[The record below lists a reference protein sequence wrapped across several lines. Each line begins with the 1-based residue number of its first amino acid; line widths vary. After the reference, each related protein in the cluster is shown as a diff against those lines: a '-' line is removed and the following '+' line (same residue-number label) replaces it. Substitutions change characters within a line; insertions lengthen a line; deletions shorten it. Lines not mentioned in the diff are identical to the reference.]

1 MSFCCK
7 NYRFSFNWY
16 FVVGTL
22 FLCAL
27 FIRLGFWQL
36 DRAATKAHLHN
47 SFVARF
53 HLPPMFLSAL
63 PEERDIHYYPVKLTG
78 HYDNLHTI
86 LLDNKIYAHRVGYE
100 VVTPFISDEEERIVL
115 VNRGWIPAA
124 ADRAVLPIIPAATD
138 TQLVGNIYIP
148 SGKPFTLG
156 RTLEPTETW
165 PLRMQALDIPLLQNT
180 LKKPLYPYMVL
191 LSPLDTQQGFVRDWQ
206 PISMAADK
214 HTAYA
219 VQWFSFAA
227 ILVILFF
234 ALQIRRYEK

>member
-1 MSFCCK
+1 MAFYCK
-7 NYRFSFNWY
+7 DYRFSFNWY
-16 FVVGTL
+16 FFIGTL
-22 FLCAL
+22 FLCVF

-63 PEERDIHYYPVKLTG
+63 PEEGDIHYYPVKLKG

-100 VVTPFISDEEERIVL
+100 VVTPFISDKNAQIVL
-115 VNRGWIPAA
+115 VNRGWIPAGT
-124 ADRAVLPIIPAATD
+124 DRAVLPIIPAATD
-138 TQLVGNIYIP
+138 TYIVGNIYISP
-148 SGKPFTLG
+148 GKPFTLEH
-156 RTLEPTETW
+156 TLEAKEVW
-165 PLRMQALDIPLLQNT
+165 PLRMQALDIPQIQNR
-180 LKKPLYPYMVL
+180 LKKPLYPYLVL
-191 LSPLDTQQGFVRDWQ
+191 LSSTDTQQGFVRDWK
-206 PISMAADK
+206 PISTAAEK

-234 ALQIRRYEK
+234 VLQIRKHEK